1 MSNLKSEISNLKSEI
16 SNLQSQIPNPRILFL
31 IPHLPYPPHAG
42 GTLRSYGMIDGLARR
57 GHSISLLTFAEPDQ
71 QPIDQT
77 PLSSMC
83 NPAIAIPAPVRS
95 MQDRLGDLLAGHADM
110 ARRFWS
116 PVFAAALRDLLRHQT
131 FDVIDL
137 YLEMTGYL
145 PIIRQYAP
153 STMVVY
159 DALNAEY
166 DLQWRIATRD
176 LRVLSRWPLAAY
188 SIIQANRLARLE
200 TDLCR
205 SAQHVLACSGADAKK
220 LGALRHTTPV
230 SVIPNA
236 ISVDGYQ
243 TGILLPA
250 EIPHPAL
257 VFTGKMDFRP
267 NVDAALWFVDDILP
281 IIHLHDPAAH
291 LTIVGQKPHQ
301 RLEAIQ
307 DRPGVTLTGYVP
319 DIKPYLRAA
328 DVYIAPLR
336 MGSGTRFKLL
346 EAMAMGKAIVSTQL
360 GAEGLDI
367 EHGRHMLLADT
378 EQSFARAV
386 IALITDQS
394 LRQELGENAARLVR
408 ERYDW
413 EVIIP
418 QVEKVYAQ
426 KRHEAKGHRPEDKS

>member
-1 MSNLKSEISNLKSEI
+1 MSSPSSILGTQHSALSTRS
-16 SNLQSQIPNPRILFL
+16 SNPRILFL

-42 GTLRSYGMIDGLARR
+42 GTLRSYGMIDGLAKR
-57 GHSISLLTFAEPDQ
+57 GHPIGLLTFAEPGQ

-77 PLSSMC
+77 PLAALCS
-83 NPAIAIPAPVRS
+83 PAIAVPAPARS
-95 MQDRLGDLLAGHADM
+95 MQDRLRDLLAGYADM

-116 PVFAAALRDLLRHQT
+116 PAFAAALRDLLRRQT

-137 YLEMTGYL
+137 YLEMAGYL

-153 STMVVY
+153 NTMVVY

-176 LRVLSRWPLAAY
+176 LRIPSRWLPAAY

-220 LGALRHTTPV
+220 LARLRHSTPV
-230 SVIPNA
+230 TVIPNA
-236 ISVDGYQ
+236 ISVDSYQ
-243 TGILLPA
+243 TDALPPA
-250 EIPHPAL
+250 DIAHPAL

-267 NVDAALWFVDDILP
+267 NVDAALWFAGDILP
-281 IIHLHDPAAH
+281 IIRLQNPAAH
-291 LTIVGQKPHQ
+291 LTIVGQKPHP
-301 RLEAIQ
+301 RLEVIQ
-307 DRPGVTLTGYVP
+307 GRPGVTITGYVP
-319 DIKPYLRAA
+319 DVKPYLQAA
-328 DVYIAPLR
+328 DVYVAPLR

-360 GAEGLDI
+360 GAEGLDV

-378 EQSFARAV
+378 DKSFAGAV
-386 IALITDQS
+386 IALISDPN
-394 LRQELGENAARLVR
+394 LRQELGENAARLVK

-413 EVIIP
+413 EAVIP

-426 KRHEAKGHRPEDKS
+426 KKG

>member
-1 MSNLKSEISNLKSEI
+1 MSNPSFALGPRPS
-16 SNLQSQIPNPRILFL
+16 NPRILFL

-42 GTLRSYGMIDGLARR
+42 GTLRSYGMIDGLAKR
-57 GHSISLLTFAEPDQ
+57 GHPISLLTFAEPDQ

-77 PLSSMC
+77 PLASLC
-83 NPAIAIPAPVRS
+83 NPAIAVPTPVRS
-95 MQDRLGDLLAGHADM
+95 MQDRLRDLLAGYADM

-116 PVFAAALRDLLRHQT
+116 PAFAAALRDLLRSQT

-153 STMVVY
+153 NTMVVY

-176 LRVLSRWPLAAY
+176 LRILSRWPLAAY
-188 SIIQANRLARLE
+188 SIIQANRLAHLE

-220 LGALRHTTPV
+220 LGILRHNTPV
-230 SVIPNA
+230 TVIPNA
-236 ISVDGYQ
+236 ISVRGYQ
-243 TGILLPA
+243 AGTISPA
-250 EIPHPAL
+250 DIAHPAL

-267 NVDAALWFVDDILP
+267 NVDAALWFADAILP
-281 IIHLHDPAAH
+281 IVRLHDPDAH
-291 LTIVGQKPHQ
+291 LTIVGQKPHP

-307 DRPGVTLTGYVP
+307 GRPDVMITGYVP
-319 DIKPYLRAA
+319 DVKPYLRAA

-378 EQSFARAV
+378 EQSFAKAV
-386 IALITDQS
+386 IALLSDQN
-394 LRQELGENAARLVR
+394 LRQALGENAARLVR

-426 KRHEAKGHRPEDKS
+426 RKG